1 MAGKVKTWMWVAAG
15 ITIVGILGLIATAG
29 AGIYFFS
36 RHIQTGTESPAAAAR
51 AFDDVAAHF
60 AAQKPLIELD
70 SHGRYLRSNTDRPT
84 PADTQPPETLRV
96 MAFEP
101 KDGRIVRIGIPFWLL
116 RLKLRSG
123 AIDFNGNRVKLEDL
137 KLTVE
142 DLERYGPTL
151 VVDHRSPSGERVVVW
166 TE

>member
-1 MAGKVKTWMWVAAG
+1 MAGRVKTWMWVVAAVV
-15 ITIVGILGLIATAG
+15 IVGILGLIATAG

-36 RHIQTGTESPAAAAR
+36 NHIETSRESPAAAAR
-51 AFDDVAAHF
+51 AFDDVSSRF
-60 AAQKPLIELD
+60 AAGKPLIELD
-70 SHGRYLRSNTDRPT
+70 THGRYLRSNTDRPT
-84 PADTQPPETLRV
+84 PADVKRPETLRV

-101 KDGRIVRIGIPFWLL
+101 DDGRVVRISIPFWLL
-116 RLKLRSG
+116 RFKVRSG
-123 AIDFNGNRVKLEDL
+123 AINFSGNRVQLEDL

-142 DLERYGPTL
+142 DLERYGPAL